1 MNTIY
6 CELKGYEYQVLGDM
20 NICFFG
26 DIGTEK
32 KKMTMQ
38 CIWRR
43 IQAMGTGRL
52 HLDYNLR
59 LLEEY
64 KIRLSLVQ
72 NKIKDYCRKIS

>member
-32 KKMTMQ
+32 KKDDHAMYMEENTSNGHWKITFRLQ
-38 CIWRR
+38 LKITGG
-43 IQAMGTGRL
+43 IQ
-52 HLDYNLR
+52 D
-59 LLEEY
+59 
-64 KIRLSLVQ
+64 KIITSAEQ
-72 NKIKDYCRKIS
+72 D